1 LRGPGALSPFFGYRL
16 ILSHQQSGN
25 PQDKLKMTYIPIS
38 PKERDEML
46 QAVGVKSLDDL
57 FEAIPARVRFPKLNL
72 PPALTEM
79 EAASLLDELASAN
92 ENVRSDLVSFLGAGM
107 YNHYIPA
114 VVDHILRRG
123 EFYTAYT
130 PYQPEISQGTLQA
143 IFEYQSLMAAL
154 TGMELSNASHYDG
167 ATAAAEA
174 VNMAFANFR
183 GKRRKVVLAAS
194 IHPQYREVIR
204 TYTQG
209 IDLTVTGDDSAADLQ
224 ASPEALIPQI
234 DSNTALV
241 LVQYPDF
248 FGRVFDYT
256 RLIEAA
262 HAQGAWVCVIANP
275 TALALLKTPGA
286 MGADIVVGEGQPLGI
301 PLWYGGPSLGFFTTK
316 KQYVH
321 KMAGRLVGETVD
333 TRGQKGYVLTLTAR
347 EQHIKREKATSNICS
362 NQGLM
367 ALASAVYLSVV
378 GKSGLKQVANL
389 CYQKAHYA
397 ASELS
402 KLPGVGLCFSQPF
415 FHEFALCLPKPAE
428 EINAHLL
435 EHGILGGY
443 DLGQEYPS
451 LKNHLL
457 VAVTEM
463 NTKEEIDM
471 LVEVLK
477 EALDE

>member
-1 LRGPGALSPFFGYRL
+1 
-16 ILSHQQSGN
+16 
-25 PQDKLKMTYIPIS
+25 MTYIPIS
-38 PKERDEML
+38 PKERDAML
-46 QAVGVKSLDDL
+46 KAVGVKSLDGL
-57 FEAIPARVRFPKLNL
+57 FDSVPAKYRFPKLDL

-79 EAASLLDELASAN
+79 EAASLLSELSSAN
-92 ENVRSDLVSFLGAGM
+92 ENVRSDMISFLGAGM
-107 YNHYIPA
+107 YNHYIPS

-143 IFEYQSLMAAL
+143 IFEYQSLMTAL

-183 GKRRKVVLAAS
+183 GKRRKVVVS
-194 IHPQYREVIR
+194 PTVHPQYRETIR

-209 IDLTVTGDDSAADLQ
+209 MDINLVGDDDKADLQ
-224 ASPEALIPQI
+224 ASPIALTSLI
-234 DSNTALV
+234 DTDTCLV
-241 LVQYPDF
+241 IVQYPDF

-256 RLIEAA
+256 KLIDEA
-262 HAQGAWVCVIANP
+262 HAKGAFVCVVANP
-275 TALALLKTPGA
+275 IALAMFKTPGS

-301 PLWYGGPSLGFFTTK
+301 PMWFGGPSLGFFTTK

-321 KMAGRLVGETVD
+321 KMAGRLVGETAD
-333 TRGQKGYVLTLTAR
+333 SHGEKSYVLTLTAR
-347 EQHIKREKATSNICS
+347 EQHIKRERATSNICS
-362 NQGLM
+362 NQGLL

-378 GKSGLKQVANL
+378 GKTGLRQVADL

-397 ASELS
+397 AEQLS
-402 KLPGVGLCFSQPF
+402 QIEGVGLCFPQPF
-415 FHEFALCLPKPAE
+415 FHEFAVCFPAPVE

-435 EHGILGGY
+435 EHRILGGY
-443 DLGQEYPS
+443 DLGNDYPS
-451 LKNHLL
+451 LKDHML

-463 NTKEEIDM
+463 NSKEEIDM
-471 LVEVLK
+471 FVDVIKEVLH
-477 EALDE
+477 A

>member
-1 LRGPGALSPFFGYRL
+1 
-16 ILSHQQSGN
+16 
-25 PQDKLKMTYIPIS
+25 MTYIPIS
-38 PKERDEML
+38 PKERDAML
-46 QAVGVKSLDDL
+46 ETIGVKSLDAL
-57 FEAIPARVRFPKLNL
+57 FEAVPARYRFPKLNL

-79 EAASLLDELASAN
+79 EAASLLAEIASSN
-92 ENVRSDLVSFLGAGM
+92 ENVRGDLVSFLGAGM
-107 YNHYIPA
+107 YNHYVPA

-143 IFEYQSLMAAL
+143 IFEYQSLMTAL

-174 VNMAFANFR
+174 VNMAFAVFR
-183 GKRRKVVLAAS
+183 GKRRKVVVS
-194 IHPQYREVIR
+194 PTVHPQYREVIR

-209 IDLTVTGDDSAADLQ
+209 MDLEVAGDDANADLQ
-224 ASPEALIPQI
+224 ASPETLTALI
-234 DSNTALV
+234 DTDTALV
-241 LVQYPDF
+241 IVQYPDF

-262 HAQGAWVCVIANP
+262 HAQGALVCVVANP
-275 TALALLKTPGA
+275 TALALFKTPGA
-286 MGADIVVGEGQPLGI
+286 MGADIVVGEGQPLGL
-301 PLWYGGPSLGFFTTK
+301 PMWYGGPSLGFFTTR

-333 TRGQKGYVLTLTAR
+333 SRGQKSYVLTLTAR
-347 EQHIKREKATSNICS
+347 EQHIKREKATSNICT
-362 NQGLM
+362 NQGLL
-367 ALASAVYLSVV
+367 ALASAVYLATV
-378 GKSGLKQVANL
+378 GKNGLKQVANL

-397 ASELS
+397 ATELS
-402 KLPGVGLCFSQPF
+402 KIEGVGLCFAQPF
-415 FHEFALCLPKPAE
+415 FHEFAVCFPKPVA

-443 DLGQEYPS
+443 DLGQDYPA
-451 LKNHLL
+451 LTDHML

-463 NTKEEIDM
+463 NSKEEID
-471 LVEVLK
+471 LFVEVVK
-477 EALDE
+477 EVLS